1 MGEKAL
7 VESQINDAI
16 ALIKKLDET
25 GASPTFAAWYYYD
38 DADEWRLLIASP
50 ALDPLLQKQ
59 EPVAY
64 RKVIEALSS
73 VSPSALGISDL
84 KVLNSKSP
92 LPEALRFLIRT
103 GPQDIAPTRFA
114 NCTFNGI
121 FIKEVLILRSA

>member
-7 VESQINDAI
+7 VEGKINDAI

-25 GASPTFAAWYYYD
+25 GPSPTFAAWYYYD
-38 DADEWRLLIASP
+38 DADEWRLLIAAP
-50 ALDPLLQKQ
+50 ALDPLLQKR
-59 EPVAY
+59 EAVAY
-64 RKVIEALSS
+64 RKVIEALTS

-92 LPEALRFLIRT
+92 LPQALRFVIRS
-103 GPQDIAPTRFA
+103 GLQDIAQTHFA